1 MNSQDQLNEIF
12 KKAMGGQQEKS
23 RIIMPGQEQEQ
34 EANPMM
40 EIIMRLMQIEQSLGR
55 LSRNNM
61 MFGASIDI
69 CQMTF
74 HFLSDLL
81 IEKGIVEEEEYKERY
96 KRDVIDKYEKM
107 REEMKKEAKK
117 IMDEQIKEHED
128 SLKEQDEVAEKV
140 TKEAEDNVVSI
151 KK

>member
-1 MNSQDQLNEIF
+1 MDSQDQLNEMF
-12 KKAMGGQQEKS
+12 KKAMSGQQEKS

-40 EIIMRLMQIEQSLGR
+40 EIIMRLMQIEQSLGH

-96 KRDVIDKYEKM
+96 KRDVIDKYEEM

-117 IMDEQIKEHED
+117 MMEDQIKEHEE
-128 SLKEQDEVAEKV
+128 SVKEQDKVAEQV